1 MDIYKE
7 QGFVDRND
15 YLEHLADDNGYPI
28 DAVRVLALILGPS
41 EDFDGL
47 ITTLEDAADAG
58 DFV

>member
-28 DAVRVLALILGPS
+28 DVVRVLALILGPS